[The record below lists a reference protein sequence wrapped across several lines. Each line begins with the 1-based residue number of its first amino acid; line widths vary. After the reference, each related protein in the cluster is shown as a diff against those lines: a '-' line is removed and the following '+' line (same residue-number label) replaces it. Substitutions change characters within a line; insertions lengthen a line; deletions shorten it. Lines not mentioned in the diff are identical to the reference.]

1 MKYFELN
8 DNKNKIYQNLRDTA
22 NIVNI
27 VLREKR
33 IVIHICITNKKG

>member
-22 NIVNI
+22 NIV
-27 VLREKR
+27 LREKR